1 MKPAPFDYFDPDS
14 LDEALDLLN
23 EYGDDAT
30 IIAGG
35 QSLGPILNMRLSTPK
50 VIVDLNRVTALDY
63 QREENG
69 ELALGAMT
77 RQSTLE
83 DEVTLQTCQPLV
95 ATSLPYIGHRAIRN
109 RGTVGGSVA
118 HADPA
123 AEWPA
128 LILALDGSLIVR
140 RVGGDRVI
148 TADDF
153 FVWALTNALAPE
165 EALVEIRLPTWP
177 KGAGWSFIE
186 FSRRHGDFAVLGV
199 AIRIRID
206 EEGRC
211 IDARVVLIGGG
222 PTPMRARHAE
232 TMLDAEIM
240 SQELFTEVAQQ
251 ASREIDPDDDIHA
264 SADYRR
270 HLAKV
275 LVSSALQQA
284 AQRATNGGGL
294 S

>member
-23 EYGDDAT
+23 QYGDDAE

-35 QSLGPILNMRLSTPK
+35 QSLGPILNMRLSAPK
-50 VIVDLNRVTALDY
+50 VLVDLNRVTTLDY

-69 ELALGAMT
+69 GLALGAMT

-83 DEVTLQTCQPLV
+83 DEITLQTCQPLV
-95 ATSLPYIGHRAIRN
+95 ATSLPCIGHRAIRN

-123 AEWPA
+123 AEWPG
-128 LILALDGSLIVR
+128 LIMALDGTLVVR
-140 RVGGDRVI
+140 HKDRERVL

-153 FVWALTNALAPE
+153 FVWALTNSLAPE

-177 KGAGWSFIE
+177 KGAGWSFVE
-186 FSRRHGDFAVLGV
+186 FSRRHGDFALLGV
-199 AIRIRID
+199 AIRLKLD
-206 EEGRC
+206 EVGRC
-211 IDARVVLIGGG
+211 IDARLVLIGGG

-232 TMLDAEIM
+232 TILDGEIT
-240 SQELFTEVAQQ
+240 SHELFTEVAQQ
-251 ASREIDPDDDIHA
+251 ASKEIDPGSDIHA

-275 LVSSALQQA
+275 MVLSALQQA
-284 AQRATNGGGL
+284 AERAMIEGGP